1 MKEKSKSK
9 KTIRCKDSSDSTW
22 HSKTMKRNSRSQTS
36 LVRKWKWK
44 RRSNSSMINPL
55 ILMDKVSSKSWTRM
69 MRCSKCKS
77 KKRKRKKRKRKWMR
91 NRCNNSSNSKTNM
104 TKRRMMMLLKQMKR
118 SNK

>member
-9 KTIRCKDSSDSTW
+9 KTIRCKDNSDSTW

-69 MRCSKCKS
+69 MRCSRCKS
-77 KKRKRKKRKRKWMR
+77 KKRKRRKRKWMR

-104 TKRRMMMLLKQMKR
+104 TKRRMMMLLKQMRR

>member
-77 KKRKRKKRKRKWMR
+77 KKRKRRKRKWMR

>member
-77 KKRKRKKRKRKWMR
+77 KKRKKRKRKWMR

>member
-77 KKRKRKKRKRKWMR
+77 KKRKKRKRKWMR

-104 TKRRMMMLLKQMKR
+104 TKKRMMMLLKQMRR

>member
-69 MRCSKCKS
+69 MRCSRCKS
-77 KKRKRKKRKRKWMR
+77 KKRKRRKRKWMR

>member
-77 KKRKRKKRKRKWMR
+77 KKRKRRKRKWMR

-104 TKRRMMMLLKQMKR
+104 TKRRMMMLLKQMRR

>member
-77 KKRKRKKRKRKWMR
+77 KKRKKRKRKWMR

-104 TKRRMMMLLKQMKR
+104 TKKRMMMLLKQMKR

>member
-44 RRSNSSMINPL
+44 RRSNNSMINPL

-69 MRCSKCKS
+69 MRCSRCKS
-77 KKRKRKKRKRKWMR
+77 KKRKRRKRKWMR

-104 TKRRMMMLLKQMKR
+104 TKRRMMMLLKQMRR

>member
-77 KKRKRKKRKRKWMR
+77 KKRKRRKRKWMR

-104 TKRRMMMLLKQMKR
+104 TKKRMMMLLKQMRR

>member
-69 MRCSKCKS
+69 MRCSRCKS
-77 KKRKRKKRKRKWMR
+77 KKRKRRKRKWMR

-104 TKRRMMMLLKQMKR
+104 TKRRMMMLLKQMRR